1 MAAPTLHRHPAARI
15 AAASIAVVV
24 ALAGCTRTTEGSAL
38 AAEPGP
44 LPPAEV
50 SIFEL
55 GGLLLDVDQLEA
67 ATGLSALR
75 STRKEV
81 TKMWDDS
88 PGAVNAQCIGALFP
102 LQIRSYEDS
111 DWNVVRG
118 AMAND
123 AHSPGA
129 PFEHSV
135 IQGVVR
141 FANTEAA
148 QRYAESAAADWE
160 NCSGETVITRNST
173 DQPTAWRLADFR
185 RDGDTL
191 TLAPSPVG
199 EPGAGCLRALRA
211 HSNVVIDAMVCGSDL
226 DDEAAAITGAIADG
240 MPQL

>member
-1 MAAPTLHRHPAARI
+1 MA
-15 AAASIAVVV
+15 V
-24 ALAGCTRTTEGSAL
+24 ALTGCTRTTEGSAL

-44 LPPAEV
+44 LPPAEI

-55 GGLLLDVDQLEA
+55 GGLLLDIDELEA
-67 ATGLSALR
+67 ATGLTSLR

-102 LQIRSYEDS
+102 LQIRPYDDS

-123 AHSPGA
+123 AQSPGA
-129 PFEHSV
+129 PHEHSV

-141 FANTEAA
+141 FAKSDAA
-148 QRYAESAAADWE
+148 QRYAESAATDWE
-160 NCSGETVITRNST
+160 DCGGETVITRNST
-173 DQPTAWRLADFR
+173 DQPTGWRLADFR

-191 TLAPSPVG
+191 TLTTSPLG

-226 DDEAAAITGAIADG
+226 DDQAAAITGAIADG